1 MPTDDRLLIARSR
14 FEASA
19 WSDAY
24 AGLSAVDHD
33 EPLDSEDL
41 ERLAIAAHLLGRADD
56 EIVAGS
62 RAHLESVRTGDVA
75 RAVRTAF
82 WLALSLFNT
91 GENAQGGGWIG
102 RAARLIEE
110 TGYDGPESGYLLV
123 PQAIGRLKEGQPAE
137 AFAIFEEIAGIA
149 ERFGDKDLVTLGR
162 LGRGQSLIYMSEAT
176 QGVRL
181 LDEVMVAVMAGEVSP
196 RVAGIVYC
204 SVIEACHELFD
215 LRRAQEW
222 TAALTRWCDSQP
234 DLMAFRGQCQV
245 YRAELMRFNGA
256 WDDAQGEAE
265 RARDRLLRPP
275 PEPAAGEALYQLAEL
290 ERLRGASAEAEV
302 TYREASQWGRQAEP
316 GLALLRLSQG
326 DVVTA
331 ARSIRRAVA
340 EAGDDIGRATLL
352 EPLVEIS
359 LAARDV
365 GGARAA
371 ADDLAEIAERFDAPL
386 LRAMAT
392 RSDGWVRLAEG
403 DTEGALAVLRRAWVL
418 WRELGAPY
426 EAARVRVAIGRAC
439 RLVGDLDGARLEF
452 DAARETFVDLGA
464 GPELMALDRASGLDS
479 AASPAGLSPRE
490 VEILRLVAAGDTN
503 RAIAQ
508 ALTISGRTVDRHVSN
523 IFAKLDVSTRSA
535 ATAYAYEHGLV

>member
-1 MPTDDRLLIARSR
+1 MPADDRLLIARSR
-14 FEASA
+14 FEAFA

-24 AGLSAVDHD
+24 TGLSAVDRD
-33 EPLDSEDL
+33 RPLGAEDL
-41 ERLAIAAHLLGRADD
+41 ERLAIAAQLLGQVDD
-56 EIVAGS
+56 AIAAGS

-82 WLALSLFNT
+82 WLAFSLFNR
-91 GENAQGGGWIG
+91 GEIAQGSGWIG

-110 TGYDGPESGYLLV
+110 TGYDGPEAGYLLV
-123 PQAIGRLKEGQPAE
+123 PQALGRIEEGQPAE
-137 AFAIFEEIAGIA
+137 ALAMFEELARIA
-149 ERFGDKDLVTLGR
+149 ERFGDKNLATLGR
-162 LGRGQSLIYMSEAT
+162 LGRGRSLIAMSEAT
-176 QGVRL
+176 PGIRL
-181 LDEVMVAVMAGEVSP
+181 LDEAMVAVMAGEVSP
-196 RVAGIVYC
+196 SVAGIVYC

-222 TAALTRWCDSQP
+222 TTALTRWCESQP

-256 WDDAQGEAE
+256 WEDAQGEAE

-275 PEPAAGEALYQLAEL
+275 PEPAAGDALYQLAEL

-302 TYREASQWGRQAEP
+302 TYREASHWGRQAEP
-316 GLALLRLSQG
+316 GLALLRLSRG
-326 DVVTA
+326 DVQTA
-331 ARSIRRAVA
+331 VRSIRRALA

-352 EPLVEIS
+352 EPVVEIS
-359 LAARDV
+359 LAAGDV

-371 ADDLAEIAERFDAPL
+371 VHELVDIAERFDAPL

-418 WRELGAPY
+418 WRELEAPY

-452 DAARETFVDLGA
+452 DAARETFVGLGA
-464 GPELMALDRASGLDS
+464 GPDLLALDRASGQDD
-479 AASPAGLSPRE
+479 AVTPARLSPRE
-490 VEILRLVAAGDTN
+490 LEILRLVAAGDTN
-503 RAIAQ
+503 RAIAD
-508 ALTISGRTVDRHVSN
+508 ALTISERTVDRHVSN
-523 IFAKLDVSTRSA
+523 IFAKLGVSTRSA
-535 ATAYAYEHGLV
+535 ATAYAYEHGLT